1 MDSNRILILS
11 IFFVLL
17 LLFFPPLC
25 YTKGMT
31 DINKTILEK
40 AAGPSRLH
48 PDEQRRFLETYS
60 ERAIASCSLADAREK
75 ALLQNFPTILTDS
88 SDHFQPV
95 FVKISPSLD
104 ESYQLQYLKMTKE
117 QGIVASIVSDDCKN
131 SPFGLIIHTDH
142 PSGIDP
148 TDIRLQYSQ
157 LFEEENQAPT
167 SKKTSFW
174 KRLFG

>member
-48 PDEQRRFLETYS
+48 PDEQRRFLETYG
-60 ERAIASCSLADAREK
+60 ERVIASCS
-75 ALLQNFPTILTDS
+75 LQNFPTILTDS

-148 TDIRLQYSQ
+148 TDMKLQYSQ
-157 LFEEENQAPT
+157 LFEEENESPT